1 MHNLADEI
9 QEKYKW
15 IPKISI
21 TFMEI
26 LHGALRSRDKNALF
40 FIRSAE
46 SLDGIPSEYHEKF
59 YEADSYSKLQLK
71 VHFLLFI

>member
-1 MHNLADEI
+1 MFEAKYRRKNLLKLNYYRYGWVPEMSKLATEI

-26 LHGALRSRDKNALF
+26 LHGALRSRNKNALF
-40 FIRSAE
+40 FIRSGD
-46 SLDGIPSEYHEKF
+46 SLEGIPS
-59 YEADSYSKLQLK
+59 
-71 VHFLLFI
+71 

>member
-1 MHNLADEI
+1 MSKLATEI
-9 QEKYKW
+9 KDKYKW

-26 LHGALRSRDKNALF
+26 LHGVLRSRNKNALF
-40 FIRSAE
+40 FIRSGD
-46 SLDGIPSEYHEKF
+46 SLEGIPSEYNEKF

-71 VHFLLFI
+71 VISLSF